1 MCYTARRKLALLAG
15 ARHLQGEGR
24 LLQSAAD
31 KLCVSI
37 ANLSRWAVQ
46 KIDKIDP
53 VDALFTK
60 KKKAAH
66 PGLLSQLM
74 AIEEPL
80 LCYMFELR
88 KQGHTINTFL
98 DQIP

>member
-1 MCYTARRKLALLAG
+1 MRYTACRKHALLVT

-31 KLCVSI
+31 ELHVSI

-46 KIDKIDP
+46 KIDKINP
-53 VDALFTK
+53 LDALFTK
-60 KKKAAH
+60 KKKVAH

-80 LCYMFELR
+80 LHHIFKLH
-88 KQGHTINTFL
+88 KQRLAITH
-98 DQIP
+98 